1 MPTLLQINT
10 TLNSGSTGRIAEGIG
25 LTAAADGWSSFI
37 AHGTR
42 YKNPSRLQSIE
53 VGGWLEERI
62 HGGWYSLLLDRHG
75 LGSVGATKRL
85 IRVIDSRIKPDII
98 HLHNIHGY
106 YLNYRILFEYLQKVG
121 IPVVWT
127 LHDCWPITG
136 HCVHFEFVGCD
147 RWQSSCAHCPQSSAY
162 PRSFRDHS
170 ARNFRLKKE
179 LFTSLGD
186 RLTLVPVS
194 NWLERLLRRSFFR
207 DFRIQTI
214 HNGIDLSVFQPHTA
228 NVKSDPR
235 LKDRYMVLG
244 VAAPWTERKGLSDFI
259 KLRSVLPRDHAI
271 VLVGLSEQQIKNL
284 PPDIIGIGRTESTD
298 ELVKLYSVA
307 DVFVNTTYEDNYPT
321 VNLEAMACGTPV
333 ITYRTGGSPEAVT
346 SETGLIVE
354 PGDVSALSA
363 GIREITA
370 GKGKSSYTST
380 CTRRAEEYF
389 DQNKQFRKYIDLYDN
404 LLK

>member
-121 IPVVWT
+121 IPVIWT

-136 HCVHFEFVGCD
+136 HCVYFELVGCD

-259 KLRSVLPRDHAI
+259 KLRSVLPRDYAI
-271 VLVGLSEQQIKNL
+271 VLVGVSERQRRCL
-284 PPDIIGIGRTESTD
+284 PDGIIGMGRTHNIGQ
-298 ELVKLYSVA
+298 LVELYSSA
-307 DVFVNTTYEDNYPT
+307 DCVLSLSKEETFGMTIAEGF
-321 VNLEAMACGTPV
+321 ACGTPAIV
-333 ITYRTGGSPEAVT
+333 YDCTATRELVTPKTGLVV
-346 SETGLIVE
+346 ETGNIE
-354 PGDVSALSA
+354 QIAHA
-363 GIREITA
+363 IRSIEQN
-370 GKGKSSYTST
+370 GKDAYQEA
-380 CTRRAEEYF
+380 CRIRAEQSF